1 MVEQVQE
8 VEQENL
14 GPYKGAYRADVYK
27 EDAPEVQ
34 EEATLEEDQTFMQDE
49 TISVE
54 TEEQKTEV
62 KTEEHD
68 YKKRYDDLKKH
79 YDSKLHEWK
88 EEKDALISKT
98 SQPTISEDD
107 IESFKESYPDVY
119 NVVEALSTRSA
130 TKEIEELRS
139 EVSRLNKQEEK
150 LKAKSAYQELLALHD
165 DFPKIKQS
173 DEFKEWVKAQPPSI
187 ADGILKNSTDVK
199 WASRVLD
206 LYKADIGKKTK
217 RGRPRKQGNAAA
229 AEAVTRTAPIN
240 VATNSTAN
248 KKTWTASEIRRLKP
262 HEFEKYEKEID
273 QARIEGRI
281 VNN

>member
-14 GPYKGAYRADVYK
+14 GPYKGAYRADVYRD
-27 EDAPEVQ
+27 EAP
-34 EEATLEEDQTFMQDE
+34 EEATLEEDTTFMQDE
-49 TISVE
+49 TISGE
-54 TEEQKTEV
+54 AEEKSEV

-79 YDSKLHEWK
+79 YDAKLHEWK
-88 EEKDALISKT
+88 EEKDALVSQN

-119 NVVEALSTRSA
+119 NVVEALSTRGA
-130 TKEIEELRS
+130 AKEIEELRA
-139 EVSRLNKQEEK
+139 EVSRLNQQEEK
-150 LKAKSAYQELLALHD
+150 LKAKSAYQELLALHN
-165 DFPKIKQS
+165 DFPEVKKS
-173 DEFKEWVKAQPPSI
+173 EEFKEWIKLQPPSI

-206 LYKADIGKKTK
+206 LYKADIGTTK

-229 AEAVTRTAPIN
+229 AEAVTKTTAVNI
-240 VATNSTAN
+240 ATNANAN
-248 KKTWTASEIRRLKP
+248 KKVWTTSEIRRLKP
-262 HEFEKYEKEID
+262 NEFDKYEKELD

-281 VNN
+281 VNG

>member
-14 GPYKGAYRADVYK
+14 GPYKGAYRADVYRD
-27 EDAPEVQ
+27 EAP
-34 EEATLEEDQTFMQDE
+34 EEATLEEDTTFMQDE
-49 TISVE
+49 TISVQ
-54 TEEQKTEV
+54 TEEKSEV

-79 YDSKLHEWK
+79 YDAKLHEWK
-88 EEKDALISKT
+88 EEKDALVSQN

-119 NVVEALSTRSA
+119 NVVEALSTRGA
-130 TKEIEELRS
+130 AKEIEELRA
-139 EVSRLNKQEEK
+139 EVSRLNQQEEK
-150 LKAKSAYQELLALHD
+150 LKAKSAYQELLALHN
-165 DFPKIKQS
+165 DFPEVKRS
-173 DEFKEWVKAQPPSI
+173 EEFKEWIKLQPPSI

-206 LYKADIGKKTK
+206 LYKADIGTTK

-229 AEAVTRTAPIN
+229 AEAVTKTTAVNI
-240 VATNSTAN
+240 ATNANAN
-248 KKTWTASEIRRLKP
+248 KKVWTTSEIRRLKP
-262 HEFEKYEKEID
+262 SEFDKYEKELD

-281 VNN
+281 VNG

>member
-14 GPYKGAYRADVYK
+14 GPYKGAYRADVYRD
-27 EDAPEVQ
+27 EAP
-34 EEATLEEDQTFMQDE
+34 EEATLEEDTTFMQDE
-49 TISVE
+49 TISGE
-54 TEEQKTEV
+54 AEEKSEV

-79 YDSKLHEWK
+79 YDAKLHEWK
-88 EEKDALISKT
+88 EEKDALVSQN

-119 NVVEALSTRSA
+119 NVVEALSTRGA
-130 TKEIEELRS
+130 AKEIEELRA
-139 EVSRLNKQEEK
+139 EVSRLNQQEEK
-150 LKAKSAYQELLALHD
+150 LKAKSAYQELLALHN
-165 DFPKIKQS
+165 DFPEVKKS
-173 DEFKEWVKAQPPSI
+173 EEFKEWIKLQPPSI

-206 LYKADIGKKTK
+206 LYKADIGTTK

-229 AEAVTRTAPIN
+229 AEAVTKTTAVNI
-240 VATNSTAN
+240 ATNANAN
-248 KKTWTASEIRRLKP
+248 KKVWTTSEIRRLKP
-262 HEFEKYEKEID
+262 SEFDRYEKELD

-281 VNN
+281 VNG

>member
-14 GPYKGAYRADVYK
+14 GPYRGAYRADVYK
-27 EDAPEVQ
+27 DDVPEVS
-34 EEATLEEDQTFMQDE
+34 EEATLEEDTTFMQDE

-54 TEEQKTEV
+54 AEEKTEV

-79 YDSKLHEWK
+79 YDAKLHEWK
-88 EEKDALISKT
+88 EEKDALVSQN

-119 NVVEALSTRSA
+119 NVVEALSTRGA
-130 TKEIEELRS
+130 AKEIEELRA
-139 EVSRLNKQEEK
+139 EVTRLNQQEEK
-150 LKAKSAYQELLALHD
+150 LKAKSAYQELLALHN
-165 DFPKIKQS
+165 DFPEVKKSNEFREWIKL
-173 DEFKEWVKAQPPSI
+173 QPPSI

-206 LYKADIGKKTK
+206 LYKADIGKSK

-229 AEAVTRTAPIN
+229 AEAVTKTSSVNI
-240 VATNSTAN
+240 ATNANAN
-248 KKTWTASEIRRLKP
+248 KKVWTTSEIRRLKP
-262 HEFEKYEKEID
+262 NEFDKYEKELD
-273 QARIEGRI
+273 QARLEGRI
-281 VNN
+281 VNG

>member
-14 GPYKGAYRADVYK
+14 GPYKGAYRADVYRD
-27 EDAPEVQ
+27 EAP
-34 EEATLEEDQTFMQDE
+34 EEATLEEDTTFMQDE
-49 TISVE
+49 TISGE
-54 TEEQKTEV
+54 AEEKSEV

-79 YDSKLHEWK
+79 YDAKLHEWK
-88 EEKDALISKT
+88 EEKDALVSQN

-119 NVVEALSTRSA
+119 NVVEALSTRGA
-130 TKEIEELRS
+130 AKEIEELRA
-139 EVSRLNKQEEK
+139 EVSRLNQQEEK
-150 LKAKSAYQELLALHD
+150 LKAKSAYQELLALHN
-165 DFPKIKQS
+165 DFPEVKKS
-173 DEFKEWVKAQPPSI
+173 EEFKEWIKLQPPSI

-206 LYKADIGKKTK
+206 LYKADIGTTK

-229 AEAVTRTAPIN
+229 AEAVTKTTAVNI
-240 VATNSTAN
+240 ATNANAN
-248 KKTWTASEIRRLKP
+248 KKVWTTSEIRRLKP
-262 HEFEKYEKEID
+262 SEFDKYEKELD

-281 VNN
+281 VNG

>member
-14 GPYKGAYRADVYK
+14 GPYKGAYRADVYRD
-27 EDAPEVQ
+27 EAP
-34 EEATLEEDQTFMQDE
+34 EEATLEEDTTFMQDE
-49 TISVE
+49 TISVQ
-54 TEEQKTEV
+54 TEEKSEV
-62 KTEEHD
+62 KAEEHD

-79 YDSKLHEWK
+79 YDAKLHEWK
-88 EEKDALISKT
+88 EEKDALVSQN

-119 NVVEALSTRSA
+119 NVVEALSTRGA
-130 TKEIEELRS
+130 AKEIEELRA
-139 EVSRLNKQEEK
+139 EVSRLNQQEEK
-150 LKAKSAYQELLALHD
+150 LKAKSAYQELLALHN
-165 DFPKIKQS
+165 DFPEVKRS
-173 DEFKEWVKAQPPSI
+173 EEFKEWIKVQPPSI

-206 LYKADIGKKTK
+206 LYKADIGTTK

-229 AEAVTRTAPIN
+229 AEAVTKTTAVNI
-240 VATNSTAN
+240 ATNANAN
-248 KKTWTASEIRRLKP
+248 KKVWTTSEIRRLKP
-262 HEFEKYEKEID
+262 SEFDKYEKELD

-281 VNN
+281 VNG

>member
-14 GPYKGAYRADVYK
+14 GPYKGAYRADVYRD
-27 EDAPEVQ
+27 EAP
-34 EEATLEEDQTFMQDE
+34 EEATLEEDTTFMQDE
-49 TISVE
+49 TISVQ
-54 TEEQKTEV
+54 TEEKSEV
-62 KTEEHD
+62 KAEEHD

-79 YDSKLHEWK
+79 YDAKLHEWK
-88 EEKDALISKT
+88 EEKDALVSQN

-119 NVVEALSTRSA
+119 NVVEALSTRGA
-130 TKEIEELRS
+130 AREIEELRA
-139 EVSRLNKQEEK
+139 EVSRLNQQEEK
-150 LKAKSAYQELLALHD
+150 LKAKSAYQELLALHN
-165 DFPKIKQS
+165 DFPEVKKS
-173 DEFKEWVKAQPPSI
+173 EEFKEWIKVQPPSI

-206 LYKADIGKKTK
+206 LYKADIGTTK

-229 AEAVTRTAPIN
+229 AEAVTKTTAVNI
-240 VATNSTAN
+240 ATNANAN
-248 KKTWTASEIRRLKP
+248 KKVWTTSEIRRLKP
-262 HEFEKYEKEID
+262 SEFDKYEKELD

-281 VNN
+281 VNG